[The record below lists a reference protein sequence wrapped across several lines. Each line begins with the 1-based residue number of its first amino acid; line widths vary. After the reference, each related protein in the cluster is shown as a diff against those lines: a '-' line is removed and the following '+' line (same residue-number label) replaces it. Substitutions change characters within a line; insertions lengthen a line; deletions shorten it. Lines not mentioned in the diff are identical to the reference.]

1 MAVKTD
7 GWIVCSFQSLAT
19 AGSVADLG
27 GGPGHVGLVLLVD
40 HARRP
45 VLRHEGG
52 DVGGGVAD
60 PGVRVGQQVVLQC
73 SGYLVCR

>member
-1 MAVKTD
+1 MD
-7 GWIVCSFQSLAT
+7 GSSAVCSHYLLQAVS
-19 AGSVADLG
+19 ADLG